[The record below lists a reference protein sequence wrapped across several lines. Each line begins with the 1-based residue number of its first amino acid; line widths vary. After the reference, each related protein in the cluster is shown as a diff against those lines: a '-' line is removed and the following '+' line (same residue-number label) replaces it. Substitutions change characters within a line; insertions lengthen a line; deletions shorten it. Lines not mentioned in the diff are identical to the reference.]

1 MSNLFIFNRKIQQI
15 KVKFPYFF
23 TWILIYTNNNTLS
36 EKKCMFSTALKNFM
50 SVIFG
55 ISQLAF
61 NKWHSNII
69 TLYRD
74 RNTKS
79 LSTLLLKNYTIALKP
94 EILTLRYPL
103 LKKCSN
109 SELFWSIFF
118 RIQSEFGKRRSR

>member
-1 MSNLFIFNRKIQQI
+1 
-15 KVKFPYFF
+15 
-23 TWILIYTNNNTLS
+23 
-36 EKKCMFSTALKNFM
+36 MFSTALKNFM

-55 ISQLAF
+55 ILQLAF
-61 NKWHSNII
+61 NKWNSNII

-118 RIQSEFGKRRSR
+118 RIQSEFGKRRPR